1 MSSLATDLA
10 VYVKSS
16 SSLFLLTSVTLHS
29 VQSPASVWRGY
40 KAISPHQTTYHTASV
55 LRGYKAISPH
65 RTTYHTV
72 NKWEQKTK
80 DATYTSVCQRTC
92 PPTSATVTFWLT
104 WLSVDHVLHY
114 KAQKQLLYIN
124 SPLSS
129 PLVPTFTLA
138 NGSNWWSWRVHI
150 PGNCS
155 KEALTRMLTERLD
168 REKLLRRWRR
178 QNKTE
183 LSVAR
188 ALLGMTRHNA
198 S

>member
-114 KAQKQLLYIN
+114 KAQKQLL
-124 SPLSS
+124 LSRPRPS
-129 PLVPTFTLA
+129 LQST
-138 NGSNWWSWRVHI
+138 
-150 PGNCS
+150 
-155 KEALTRMLTERLD
+155 
-168 REKLLRRWRR
+168 
-178 QNKTE
+178 KTTT
-183 LSVAR
+183 VY
-188 ALLGMTRHNA
+188 
-198 S
+198 